1 MIITLVIIGGL
12 NQAGNRGFN
21 CRGFSTSY
29 KSTRGKSNVQ
39 IYCHGFETSIT
50 IIFIQKPIYIPIR
63 VVSP

>member
-29 KSTRGKSNVQ
+29 KSQAMFR
-39 IYCHGFETSIT
+39 YIT
-50 IIFIQKPIYIPIR
+50 MALKLQ
-63 VVSP
+63 